1 MQENK
6 RRAMESEEEEGKQ
19 RVPVLVASPS
29 FREPFA
35 EADDLLDPPPP
46 VGTGDGGDESDVDDD
61 DSEFA
66 FVVKDPETGP
76 AITAAEIF
84 SNGQIRPIYPVF
96 DRSLLL
102 ANGDDD
108 RGRLVAEGEEKTAPL
123 RRTLGKLLIE
133 EREEHSASASSSSS
147 SLGTDELE
155 GIPPG
160 TYCVWAPRSTAPSA
174 SRCKKSRSTGSSLR
188 WRLRDL
194 VIGRSQSDG
203 KEKFVFL
210 AAKGEEAV
218 AAVSEESKKEK
229 AKARD
234 KGGKPT
240 EVDGPTAHRVYYGK
254 GRQTVSG
261 AARRSFLPYNQNLIG
276 FFANVNGLSR
286 THHPF

>member
-1 MQENK
+1 
-6 RRAMESEEEEGKQ
+6 MEAEEEGGKKS
-19 RVPVLVASPS
+19 VPILVGSPS

-35 EADDLLDPPPP
+35 EADDLLDPPVP
-46 VGTGDGGDESDVDDD
+46 VGTRNGGDESDVDDD
-61 DSEFA
+61 DDFEFA

-96 DRSLLL
+96 NRSLLL
-102 ANGDDD
+102 ANGNDD
-108 RGRLVAEGEEKTAPL
+108 RGRLVAEGEEKTAPV
-123 RRTLGKLLIE
+123 RRTLRKLLIE
-133 EREEHSASASSSSS
+133 EREEHSASATSSSS

-155 GIPPG
+155 GIPPE
-160 TYCVWAPRSTAPSA
+160 TYCVWTPRSAAPSP

-194 VIGRSQSDG
+194 MIGRSQSDG

-210 AAKGEEAV
+210 AAKSEEAV
-218 AAVSEESKKEK
+218 AAGSKESKKKK
-229 AKARD
+229 AKARG
-234 KGGKPT
+234 KGGNPT
-240 EVDGPTAHRVYYGK
+240 EVDARTAHQVYYGK
-254 GRQTVSG
+254 DRPTGSG